1 MNLDNDFG
9 DEEVGRGSRDPD
21 EASRFWSWVIRES
34 EIAAS
39 EEGLVVRSEMECFV
53 CRVKGSL
60 GF

>member
-1 MNLDNDFG
+1 MIG
-9 DEEVGRGSRDPD
+9 
-21 EASRFWSWVIRES
+21 ES

-39 EEGLVVRSEMECFV
+39 EEGLVDRREMECFV

>member
-1 MNLDNDFG
+1 M
-9 DEEVGRGSRDPD
+9 
-21 EASRFWSWVIRES
+21 IRES

-39 EEGLVVRSEMECFV
+39 EEGLVDRSEMECFV